1 VKILEIKKFGFSR
14 RGTFLLLLFL
24 SLAYCPGVW
33 AQKDIEIEG
42 LLIDQTRSRI
52 GHEFYQNFVSFWEAP
67 AGAGHY
73 NLVISEQNEPRYGSW
88 VSIGIN
94 DNLVYRAPVKPRA
107 EDIAESAQEAIEV
120 VRDFLSRWEEYEKSL
135 EEEDMKGKGIY

>member
-1 VKILEIKKFGFSR
+1 LETIKFGFR
-14 RGTFLLLLFL
+14 RRETLFL
-24 SLAYCPGVW
+24 FFFLAWAYSPGVW
-33 AQKDIEIEG
+33 AQKDVEIEG

-52 GHEFYQNFVSFWEAP
+52 GHEFYQDFVSFWEAP
-67 AGAGHY
+67 AGARHY
-73 NLVISEQNEPRYGSW
+73 NLVISEQNDPRYGSW
-88 VSIGIN
+88 VSIEIN

-107 EDIAESAQEAIEV
+107 EDIAESAQGAIEV